1 MARSHC
7 LTRRAATFWLGIRRL
22 RSRVRRR
29 TRFINLRSEV
39 SRFLN
44 QHGDVLNSFIA
55 VICYCDK
62 TSFLHTRT

>member
-7 LTRRAATFWLGIRRL
+7 LMRRAATFGLGIRRL

-29 TRFINLRSEV
+29 TRFINLRFEI

-44 QHGDVLNSFIA
+44 QHGDVLNSFTA

-62 TSFLHTRT
+62 TSFLRTRK